1 MALAPGTS
9 LNRYEIAALIGRGA
23 MGEVYRAHDRRIG
36 RDVAVKILPE
46 AFGSDPERL
55 RRFDQEARAA
65 GSLNHPNVVAIFDVG
80 AHDGAPFVVS
90 ELLEGDTL
98 RARLKGGALPPRKA
112 LEYSVQ
118 IARGLAAAHA
128 KGIVHRDLKPENLFV
143 TRDGHVKILDFGLAK
158 LVHGE
163 QAPGGA
169 ADSLMS
175 TAMTDVG
182 RVMGTVGYMAPE
194 QVRGE
199 PVDHRA
205 DIFALGCV
213 LYEMIAGSAPF
224 HRDSAVESMA
234 AIVRDELPALPREIA
249 TGMPALAA
257 VLRRCVEK
265 SPDERFESARDLAF
279 NLEAIAGILGATTAK
294 AGGADAAADGPTYQ
308 RITFRRG
315 AVWSA
320 RFTPDGHSVVYS
332 AGWEGKPLE
341 LFWTHVGNPE
351 ARTLGFRDTD
361 LLSVSASN
369 EMAVLLRTEFV
380 TSFDRRGT
388 LARVPPMGGAARE
401 VLHDVHGADWTADG
415 SQLAIVREKQ
425 GMIRLEL
432 PIGNVV
438 YQTAGWISQARISP
452 DGRNIAFADH
462 PTRNSDSGM
471 VALVDR
477 KGERRT
483 LSDGWG
489 TLRGLAWAPDGS
501 EVWFTADR
509 GGAARGLYAVSLDGT
524 LRRVL
529 QLASNLTIYDIA
541 RDGRVLVGHG
551 PERAGINA
559 LAPGETRER
568 DLSWLDW
575 SLLKDISPDG
585 RTLLIDETAEGGG
598 PAGSVYLRPMDGSP
612 AVRLG
617 DGAANGISADGNWV
631 IAAFFDRGPGRLLM
645 LPTGVGESRTIPA
658 GSLYCHHGIM
668 LPDNRHIV
676 VAAHEPGHGTR
687 LYRLD
692 SETGDAQA
700 LSPEGV
706 NATEFHLLPGGEA
719 VAAMGAD
726 QDHWL
731 YPIQGGDPQPL
742 PMLERTD
749 RIVRWLP
756 GARAVLVFR
765 TNELPS
771 RMHRVDLDTGE
782 RTIVRELAPPDPT
795 GIYRIGRVHTS
806 ADGTAYAYNYYMQLI
821 DLHVIAGLR

>member
-1 MALAPGTS
+1 MTLAPGTS
-9 LNRYEIAALIGRGA
+9 LNRYEITGLIGRGA

-36 RDVAVKILPE
+36 RDVAVKVLPE

-80 AHDGAPFVVS
+80 THEAAPFVVS
-90 ELLEGDTL
+90 ELLEGETL
-98 RARLKGGALPPRKA
+98 RARLKSGALAPRKA
-112 LEYSVQ
+112 LEYGAQ

-158 LVHGE
+158 LVADR
-163 QAPGGA
+163 APGGA

-205 DIFALGCV
+205 DLFALGCV

-234 AIVRDELPALPREIA
+234 AIVRDEPPALPREIA
-249 TGMPALAA
+249 SATPALAA
-257 VLRRCVEK
+257 ALRRCVEK

-279 NLEAIAGILGATTAK
+279 NLEAIGGILGAATAK
-294 AGGADAAADGPTYQ
+294 PGGADAAIEGPIYQ

-332 AGWEGKPLE
+332 ASWEGKPLE

-361 LLSVSASN
+361 LLSVSATN

-452 DGRNIAFADH
+452 DGRLIAFADH

-489 TLRGLAWAPDGS
+489 TLRGLAWTPDGS

-509 GGAARGLYAVSLDGT
+509 GGAARGLYAVSLDGA

-529 QLASNLTIYDIA
+529 QLASNMTIYDVA
-541 RDGRVLVGHG
+541 RDGRVLIGHG

-575 SLLKDISPDG
+575 SLLKAISPDG
-585 RTLLIDETAEGGG
+585 RLLLIDETAEGGG
-598 PAGSVYLRPMDGSP
+598 TSGSVYLRPMDGSP
-612 AVRLG
+612 ATRLG
-617 DGAANGISADGNWV
+617 DGAAIAMSADGQWV
-631 IAAFFDRGPGRLLM
+631 IAAFFGGGPGRLVM
-645 LPTGVGESRTIPA
+645 LPTGVGEPRTIPA
-658 GSLYCHHGIM
+658 GGLYCHHAVM
-668 LPDNRHIV
+668 LPDNRHLV
-676 VAAHEPGHGTR
+676 VSAHETDHGVR

-692 SETGDAQA
+692 SETGEAQA

-706 NATEFHLLPGGEA
+706 NPTELHLVQAGEA

-731 YPIQGGDPQPL
+731 YPLHGGDPQPL
-742 PMLERTD
+742 AVLERTD

-756 GARAVLVFR
+756 DGRSVLVFR

-771 RMHRVDLDTGE
+771 RMHRVDLETGE

-795 GIYRIGRVHTS
+795 GIYRVGRVHTS
-806 ADGTAYAYNYYMQLI
+806 ADGKAYAYNYYMQLI
-821 DLHVIAGLR
+821 DLHVVSGLR

>member
-1 MALAPGTS
+1 
-9 LNRYEIAALIGRGA
+9 
-23 MGEVYRAHDRRIG
+23 
-36 RDVAVKILPE
+36 
-46 AFGSDPERL
+46 
-55 RRFDQEARAA
+55 
-65 GSLNHPNVVAIFDVG
+65 
-80 AHDGAPFVVS
+80 
-90 ELLEGDTL
+90 
-98 RARLKGGALPPRKA
+98 
-112 LEYSVQ
+112 
-118 IARGLAAAHA
+118 
-128 KGIVHRDLKPENLFV
+128 
-143 TRDGHVKILDFGLAK
+143 
-158 LVHGE
+158 
-163 QAPGGA
+163 
-169 ADSLMS
+169 
-175 TAMTDVG
+175 
-182 RVMGTVGYMAPE
+182 
-194 QVRGE
+194 
-199 PVDHRA
+199 VDHRA

-224 HRDSAVESMA
+224 HRDSAIESMA
-234 AIVRDELPALPREIA
+234 AIVREELPALPREIA
-249 TGMPALAA
+249 NGAPALVAL
-257 VLRRCVEK
+257 LRRCVEK

-279 NLEAIAGILGATTAK
+279 QLESLAGILGAAPAEKTP
-294 AGGADAAADGPTYQ
+294 GVAAAEDLSFQ

-332 AGWEGKPLE
+332 ASWEGKPLE

-361 LLSVSASN
+361 LLSVSATN

-415 SQLAIVREKQ
+415 AQLAIVREKQ

-452 DGRNIAFADH
+452 DGRHIAFADH

-489 TLRGLAWAPDGS
+489 TLRGLAWAPSGN

-509 GGAARGLYAVSLDGT
+509 GGAARGLYAVTLDGA

-529 QLASNLTIYDIA
+529 QLASNMTIYDVA
-541 RDGRVLVGHG
+541 RDGRVLIGHG
-551 PERAGINA
+551 PERAGINV

-575 SLLKDISPDG
+575 SLLKAISPDG

-598 PAGSVYLRPMDGSP
+598 TSGSVYLRPMDGSP
-612 AVRLG
+612 ATRLG
-617 DGAANGISADGNWV
+617 DGAAIAMSADAQWV
-631 IAAFFDRGPGRLLM
+631 IAAFFGGGPGRLVM
-645 LPTGVGESRTIPA
+645 LPTGVGEPRTIPA
-658 GSLYCHHGIM
+658 GSLYCHHAVM
-668 LPDNRHIV
+668 LPDNRHLV
-676 VAAHEPGHGTR
+676 VSAHETDHGVR

-692 SETGDAQA
+692 SETGEAQA

-706 NATEFHLLPGGEA
+706 NPIELHLVLAGEA

-731 YPIQGGDPQPL
+731 YPLQGGDPQPIAV
-742 PMLERTD
+742 LERSD

-756 GARAVLVFR
+756 DGRGVIVFR

-771 RMHRVDLDTGE
+771 RMHRVDLKTGE
-782 RTIVRELAPPDPT
+782 RTVVRELAPPDPT
-795 GIYRIGRVHTS
+795 GIYRVGRVHTS
-806 ADGTAYAYNYYMQLI
+806 VDGTAYAYNYYMQLI
-821 DLHVIAGLR
+821 DLHVISGLR